1 MQVERGRR
9 SGVMTRRRVVGS
21 LGSLGVLALTLG
33 PQGSQARQA
42 TPEAT
47 PGVSGSWS
55 FTDDA
60 GKTVELPERPL
71 KIAADLNAASALWD
85 FGIRPVAIAGYTVDT
100 DASWGNVDRDTPVI
114 NVAAGSPVP
123 NLETLL
129 AEGIDLFVTI
139 TWGNENNPYEWSF
152 PEQSD
157 YERTNAVVPVIA
169 ISGSGRADHNAERF
183 AELAASLGADL
194 GSPEIQEAKAAYETA
209 VADFSNVA
217 QEKAAAG
224 ITSLF
229 MYADPTELYIAYPP
243 IWADLAMYQALGMDI
258 IVPDSVPDGDYW
270 ESLSTEQAVKYVSDL
285 IFQSSRTGTLTLE
298 ELAAHPTYGALPA
311 VKAGQVT
318 PWNQDFIQSYQGLT
332 AALTHLAEALEKAEK
347 VTG

>member
-209 VADFSNVA
+209 VADFSKVA

>member
-21 LGSLGVLALTLG
+21 LGALALLLG

-47 PGVSGSWS
+47 PGVSGGWS

-183 AELAASLGADL
+183 AELAASLGADQ

-209 VADFSNVA
+209 VADFSKVA

>member
-9 SGVMTRRRVVGS
+9 SGVMTRRRMVGS
-21 LGSLGVLALTLG
+21 LGALAVLAA
-33 PQGSQARQA
+33 PQTMLARQA
-42 TPEAT
+42 TPEAS
-47 PGVSGSWS
+47 PQGSDAGWS

-60 GKTVELPERPL
+60 GKTLELPSRPL

-100 DASWGNVDRDTPVI
+100 DASWGNVDRNTPVI

-123 NLETLL
+123 DLETLL
-129 AEGIDLFVTI
+129 AEDIDLFVTI

-152 PEQSD
+152 PEQAD
-157 YERTNAVVPVIA
+157 YERTNAAVPVIA
-169 ISGSGRADHNAERF
+169 ISGSGRADRNTERF

-194 GSPEIQEAKAAYETA
+194 DSLEILEAKTAYEDA
-209 VADFSNVA
+209 LAAFSDVA
-217 QEKAAAG
+217 KAKAEAG

-229 MYADPTELYIAYPP
+229 IYADPTELYIAYPP

-258 IVPDSVPDGDYW
+258 IVPDSVPEGDYW
-270 ESLSTEQAVKYVSDL
+270 EQLSTEQAVKYVSDL

-298 ELAAHPTYGALPA
+298 ELAAHPTYGTLPA
-311 VKAGQVT
+311 VKAAQVIA
-318 PWNQDFIQSYQGLT
+318 WDQDFIQSYQGLT
-332 AALTHLAEALEKAEK
+332 AALAHLTEALRNAEK
-347 VTG
+347 VTD